1 MKKIC
6 LVFTG
11 SQYESWNKNGIIQ
24 KLNQNFKLEIY
35 IVNPKE
41 KFESLEENV
50 KIVLVQDPGKVLKAL
65 YDINQIQNLD
75 KSKSFVFRLKRMYFG
90 PADIKNYSW
99 NSFIFYKILILKAK
113 TCIGFSIH
121 NLVLTA
127 ALFRIFNRT
136 VSNVLQVIYWNSIS
150 KSHKKTE
157 NIFKNSDAQLVIF
170 PSTGVE
176 LQVFNMLAM
185 AKILGKQTLITLEN
199 WDNLTSKSTLL
210 FKPNY
215 LTVMGPKMLKQA
227 QNMYGFSENE
237 IAITG
242 LPRFEAINN
251 YSREIRHSRLQTH
264 SDKKFKILYLGFSLP
279 YNEISTV
286 NAIAKILEES
296 KLIEDWSITYRPHPF
311 RQKRF
316 YEEKFLNTANNRILK
331 DETHLE
337 TSRSRT
343 KKLPMIQ
350 DAYISQLLSYDLI
363 VATPTTMCLE
373 TILLKLPTIIDG
385 CDDQSHITTPKRALR
400 SYLHLE
406 DLLEIESLKI
416 SHSPEAIVEHILDY
430 LKSPPHMH
438 PNTYK
443 TIIQNNFSYSNQLIE
458 FINKCN

>member
-1 MKKIC
+1 
-6 LVFTG
+6 VFTG
-11 SQYESWNKNGIIQ
+11 SQYESWNKTGIIQ

-41 KFESLEENV
+41 KLESLEENV
-50 KIVLVQDPGKVLKAL
+50 KIVLVQDPGKVIKAL

-75 KSKSFVFRLKRMYFG
+75 KSKSFIFRLKRMYFG
-90 PADIKNYSW
+90 PADIKYYRW
-99 NSFIFYKILILKAK
+99 NSFLFYKILILKAK

-121 NLVLTA
+121 NLVLTV

-136 VSNVLQVIYWNSIS
+136 LSNVLQVIFWKSIS
-150 KSHKKTE
+150 KSYKKTE
-157 NIFKNSDAQLVIF
+157 NIFDNSDAQLVIF
-170 PSTGVE
+170 PSTGTE

-199 WDNLTSKSTLL
+199 WDNLTSKSTFL
-210 FKPNY
+210 FKPDY

-227 QNMYGFSENE
+227 QKMYDFSEDE

-242 LPRFEAINN
+242 LPRFEAIHN
-251 YSREIRHSRLQTH
+251 YSSEMRQSRLQTH
-264 SDKKFKILYLGFSLP
+264 ADKKFKILYLGYSLP
-279 YNEISTV
+279 YNEISTL

-296 KLIEDWSITYRPHPF
+296 KLRENWSITYRPHPF

-316 YEEKFLNTANNRILK
+316 FEEKFFNTTNSRLLK

-337 TSRSRT
+337 TSRSHT
-343 KKLPMIQ
+343 KKLPTIQ
-350 DAYISQLLSYDLI
+350 DAYINQLLSYDLI

-385 CDDQSHITTPKRALR
+385 CDDQSHITTPKSALR

-406 DLLEIESLKI
+406 DLFEIENLKI

-430 LKSPPHMH
+430 LKSPPYMH
-438 PNTYK
+438 QYTYK
-443 TIIQNNFSYSNQLIE
+443 SIIQNNFSYSNQLIE

>member
-11 SQYESWNKNGIIQ
+11 SQYESWNKNGIIL
-24 KLNQNFKLEIY
+24 KLNQNFQLEIF

-50 KIVLVQDPGKVLKAL
+50 KILIVQNPGKVIKAL

-90 PADIKNYSW
+90 PADITNYNW
-99 NSFIFYKILILKAK
+99 NSFLFYKILILKVK

-121 NLVLTA
+121 NLVLTF
-127 ALFRIFNRT
+127 ALLRVFNRT
-136 VSNVLQVIYWNSIS
+136 LSNVLQVIYWKSIS
-150 KSHKKTE
+150 KPHKRVE

-185 AKILGKQTLITLEN
+185 ARILGKQTLITLEN
-199 WDNLTSKSTLL
+199 WDNLTSKSTFL
-210 FKPNY
+210 FKPDY

-227 QNMYGFSENE
+227 QNMYGFSEDQ

-251 YSREIRHSRLQTH
+251 HNREIRQSRLQTH
-264 SDKKFKILYLGFSLP
+264 SEKKFKVLYLGFSLP

-286 NAIAKILEES
+286 SAIAKILEES
-296 KLIEDWSITYRPHPF
+296 KLSEDWSITYRPHPF

-316 YEEKFLNTANNRILK
+316 YEENFFYTTNNRILK
-331 DETHLE
+331 DESHLE
-337 TSRSRT
+337 TSRSHT

-350 DAYISQLLSYDLI
+350 DAYINQLLSYDLI
-363 VATPTTMCLE
+363 VATPTTMSLE

-385 CDDQSHITTPKRALR
+385 CDDQTHITTPKRALR

-406 DLLEIESLKI
+406 DLLEIENLKI
-416 SHSPEAIVEHILDY
+416 SHSPEALAEHILDY
-430 LKSPPHMH
+430 LKSSPHMH
-438 PNTYK
+438 QHAYK

>member
-11 SQYESWNKNGIIQ
+11 SQYESWNKNGIIL
-24 KLNQNFKLEIY
+24 KLNQNFQLEIF

-50 KIVLVQDPGKVLKAL
+50 KIVIVQDPGKVIKAL

-90 PADIKNYSW
+90 PVDITKYSW
-99 NSFIFYKILILKAK
+99 NSFLFYKILILKVK

-121 NLVLTA
+121 NLVLTF
-127 ALFRIFNRT
+127 ALFRIFNRGI
-136 VSNVLQVIYWNSIS
+136 SAILQVIYWKSMS
-150 KSHKKTE
+150 KPAKKMM
-157 NIFKNSDAQLVIF
+157 NIFKNSDAELVIF

-176 LQVFNMLAM
+176 LQVFNILAM
-185 AKILGKQTLITLEN
+185 AHIMGKQTLITLEN

-210 FKPNY
+210 FKPDY
-215 LTVMGPKMLKQA
+215 LTVMGPKMLEQA
-227 QNMYGFSENE
+227 QKMYGFSKNK

-251 YSREIRHSRLQTH
+251 YNQKIRHVRSQTN

-286 NAIAKILEES
+286 NSLAKILEEL
-296 KLIEDWSITYRPHPF
+296 KLLEDWSLTYRPHPF

-316 YEEKFLNTANNRILK
+316 YEEKFPNTPNSRILR

-337 TSRSRT
+337 STRAYT
-343 KKLPMIQ
+343 KKLPIIR
-350 DAYISQLLSYDLI
+350 DVYINQLLSYDVI

-385 CDDQSHITTPKRALR
+385 CDDQSHITAPKYALK

-406 DLLEIESLKI
+406 DLLEIKNLKI
-416 SHSPEAIVEHILDY
+416 AHTPEEIVENILDFSKPQGY
-430 LKSPPHMH
+430 ISEI
-438 PNTYK
+438 TYES
-443 TIIQNNFSYSNQLIE
+443 IIQNNIRFSRNLIE
-458 FINKCN
+458 FVKKCI